1 MSYSNQ
7 TIIVANVDAPN
18 QSCRNWTSFLSETF
32 FCCNK
37 FAQLRAKWML
47 KCSICQCFLFV
58 QPTPPNPTP
67 PLVEAL
73 IIWVLK
79 CIETSQE
86 NKTFFFHFRW
96 QKLPT
101 ETNAFYSYPENKV
114 GKKYLQTSICIMPI
128 LLSPLFP
135 KLSPQRFAYQTG
147 LVLVV
152 IPGGGALPGNR
163 LMGTCRWMGSH
174 IIFTTGLTKM
184 GSHFQ

>member
-7 TIIVANVDAPN
+7 TIIVGNVGAPN

-32 FCCNK
+32 FCCIK
-37 FAQLRAKWML
+37 FAQLRAKWIL
-47 KCSICQCFLFV
+47 KCSICQCILVV
-58 QPTPPNPTP
+58 QPTPLPPTLTP
-67 PLVEAL
+67 L

-128 LLSPLFP
+128 WLSPLSP
-135 KLSPQRFAYQTG
+135 KLSHKDSRIKPALLSLWF
-147 LVLVV
+147 
-152 IPGGGALPGNR
+152 PGRGELPSNR
-163 LMGTCRWMGSH
+163 LGMCRY
-174 IIFTTGLTKM
+174 M
-184 GSHFQ
+184 GSHFHDWID

>member
-58 QPTPPNPTP
+58 QPTPPPNPTP

-128 LLSPLFP
+128 LLSPCSQNFPRKDSRIKPALFS
-135 KLSPQRFAYQTG
+135 LWF
-147 LVLVV
+147 
-152 IPGGGALPGNR
+152 PGGHFLV
-163 LMGTCRWMGSH
+163 
-174 IIFTTGLTKM
+174 TG
-184 GSHFQ
+184 

>member
-1 MSYSNQ
+1 M
-7 TIIVANVDAPN
+7 VGNVGAPN

-37 FAQLRAKWML
+37 FAQLRAKWIL
-47 KCSICQCFLFV
+47 KCSICQCTLVV
-58 QPTPPNPTP
+58 QPTPTP

-128 LLSPLFP
+128 WLWPLCP

-147 LVLVV
+147 LAVIV
-152 IPGGGALPGNR
+152 IPGEGVTSR
-163 LMGTCRWMGSH
+163 V
-174 IIFTTGLTKM
+174 TG
-184 GSHFQ
+184 